1 MTLSKGRVPLT
12 HKEQFLEDLSVR
24 RVPANDALRVCDEP
38 GCQKLLSRYN
48 RHKTKCFFHQLTFAE
63 RELRREQPTGM
74 PVCGSRS
81 TRGFNYVQLMYHGS
95 VE

>member
-12 HKEQFLEDLSVR
+12 KTEQFLEDLSVR
-24 RVPANDALRVCDEP
+24 CVPANDALRVCDEP

-48 RHKTKCFFHQLTFAE
+48 HHKTKCFFHQLSFAE
-63 RELRREQPTGM
+63 RELRKDSTFAPT
-74 PVCGSRS
+74 VCGSRQ
-81 TRGFNYVQLMYHGS
+81 TRGFNYAQLMYHGS